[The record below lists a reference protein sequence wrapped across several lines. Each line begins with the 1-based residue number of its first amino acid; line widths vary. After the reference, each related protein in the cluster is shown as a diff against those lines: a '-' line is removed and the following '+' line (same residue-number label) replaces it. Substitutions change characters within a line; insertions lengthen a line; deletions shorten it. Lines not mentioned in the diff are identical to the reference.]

1 MAKNYS
7 GSNRESLKQ
16 MRESPDRSKSAL
28 NKQGIDYI
36 AQANHM
42 GKEGKM
48 AKAGYAQGDM
58 KPHVDDFHLPDSAFS
73 QRGFSKTT
81 EYQERN
87 NAHQEMA
94 ARDIDKQEY
103 KGRYS

>member
-1 MAKNYS
+1 MA
-7 GSNRESLKQ
+7 SNRESVSK
-16 MRESPDRSKSAL
+16 MKDHPSRPSPKDT
-28 NKQGIDYI
+28 QGINYL
-36 AQANHM
+36 AQANHA
-42 GKEGKM
+42 GKEGKL

-58 KPHVDDFHLPDSAFS
+58 KPHVDDFHLPEAAFS

-87 NAHQEMA
+87 NAHQVMA
-94 ARDIDKQEY
+94 AKDIEKQQY

>member
-7 GSNRESLKQ
+7 GSNREPIHQ
-16 MRESPDRSKSAL
+16 MRQKADRSAAL
-28 NKQGIDYI
+28 QQQGIDYI
-36 AQANHM
+36 KQADHA

-48 AKAGYAQGDM
+48 ARHGYAQGDM
-58 KPHVDDFHLPDSAFS
+58 RPVVDDYSLPESAFS

-94 ARDIDKQEY
+94 ARELDKQEY
-103 KGRYS
+103 KGRYN

>member
-1 MAKNYS
+1 MAKNYA
-7 GSNRESLKQ
+7 GSNREPIRQ
-16 MRESPDRSKSAL
+16 MREKGDRNQSAY
-28 NKQGIDYI
+28 NKQGIDYL

-48 AKAGYAQGDM
+48 AKEGYAQGDM
-58 KPHVDDFHLPDSAFS
+58 RPVVEDFQLPDSAFS

-87 NAHQEMA
+87 NAYQERA
-94 ARDIDKQEY
+94 AMDIDQQEY

>member
-7 GSNRESLKQ
+7 GSNREPLKQ
-16 MRESPDRSKSAL
+16 MKERPNRSERAL
-28 NKQGIDYI
+28 DKQGIDYL
-36 AQANHM
+36 AQANHG

-48 AKAGYAQGDM
+48 AKHGYAQGDM
-58 KPHVDDFHLPDSAFS
+58 RPVVDDYSLPDSAFS

-81 EYQERN
+81 EYYERN
-87 NAHQEMA
+87 TAHQVEA
-94 ARDIDKQEY
+94 AKTLDKQEY

>member
-7 GSNRESLKQ
+7 GSNREPIHQ
-16 MRESPDRSKSAL
+16 MREKADRSAPL
-28 NKQGIDYI
+28 NKQGIDYL
-36 AQANHM
+36 AQANHG

-48 AKAGYAQGDM
+48 AKEGYTQGNM
-58 KPHVDDFHLPDSAFS
+58 KCVAEDFHLPDSAFS

-94 ARDIDKQEY
+94 ARELDKQEY
-103 KGRYS
+103 KGRYN

>member
-7 GSNRESLKQ
+7 GSNREPIHQ
-16 MRESPDRSKSAL
+16 MREKADRSNPL
-28 NKQGIDYI
+28 DKQGIDYL
-36 AQANHM
+36 AQADHR

-58 KPHVDDFHLPDSAFS
+58 KPVVDDYSLPNSAYS

-94 ARDIDKQEY
+94 AKELDKQEY
-103 KGRYS
+103 KGRYN

>member
-7 GSNRESLKQ
+7 GSNREPVRQ
-16 MRESPDRSKSAL
+16 MKSNDKDASAL
-28 NKQGIDYI
+28 NKQGIDYLS
-36 AQANHM
+36 QANHGGM
-42 GKEGKM
+42 EGKM
-48 AKAGYAQGDM
+48 ARKGYAQGEM
-58 KPHVDDFHLPDSAFS
+58 SPVVDDYSLKSEAYS

-87 NAHQEMA
+87 TAHQNQA
-94 ARDIDKQEY
+94 ARDINKQEY

>member
-7 GSNRESLKQ
+7 GSNREPLKG
-16 MRESPDRSKSAL
+16 MKDSPKRAAPL
-28 NKQGIDYI
+28 NTQGINYI
-36 AQANHM
+36 AQADKG

-48 AKAGYAQGDM
+48 AHKGDM
-58 KPHVDDFHLPDSAFS
+58 QGNMACVNDDFSVPNEAFS
-73 QRGFSKTT
+73 QRGFSKTN

-87 NAHQEMA
+87 NAHQVA
-94 ARDIDKQEY
+94 AAKDIEKQQY

>member
-1 MAKNYS
+1 MAKSYS
-7 GSNRESLKQ
+7 GSNREPIHQ
-16 MRESPDRSKSAL
+16 MREKADKSSVL
-28 NKQGIDYI
+28 NKQGIDYLSH
-36 AQANHM
+36 ANHA

-48 AKAGYAQGDM
+48 AKHGYAQGDM
-58 KPHVDDFHLPDSAFS
+58 KPTIEDFHLPESAFS

-94 ARDIDKQEY
+94 ARELDKQEY
-103 KGRYS
+103 KGRYN

>member
-7 GSNRESLKQ
+7 GSNRESIPQ
-16 MRESPDRSKSAL
+16 MKDHPKRESPMQ
-28 NKQGIDYI
+28 KQGINYL
-36 AQANHM
+36 AQANHA
-42 GKEGKM
+42 GKEGKL

-58 KPHVDDFHLPDSAFS
+58 KPHVDDFHLPDAAFS

-94 ARDIDKQEY
+94 AKDIEKQEY

>member
-7 GSNRESLKQ
+7 GSNREPIPQMKQ
-16 MRESPDRSKSAL
+16 KADKSDPYF
-28 NKQGIDYI
+28 KQGIDYL
-36 AQANHM
+36 AQADKS

-58 KPHVDDFHLPDSAFS
+58 KPVVDDFSRPAAAFS

-81 EYQERN
+81 EYVERN
-87 NAHQEMA
+87 SAHQVNA
-94 ARDIDKQEY
+94 AEGLEKQEY
-103 KGRYS
+103 KGRYN

>member
-7 GSNRESLKQ
+7 GSNREPIPQ
-16 MRESPDRSKSAL
+16 MKDHPRRESPMQ
-28 NKQGIDYI
+28 KQGIDYL
-36 AQANHM
+36 AQADHR

-48 AKAGYAQGDM
+48 AKHGYAQGDM
-58 KPHVDDFHLPDSAFS
+58 RPVVDDYSVPNEAFS

-87 NAHQEMA
+87 NAHQVEA
-94 ARDIDKQEY
+94 AKTVEQQEY

>member
-7 GSNRESLKQ
+7 GSNRESLSSMKV
-16 MRESPDRSKSAL
+16 RADKSSPLD
-28 NKQGIDYI
+28 KQGIDYL
-36 AQANHM
+36 AQANKG

-48 AKAGYAQGDM
+48 SKAGYAQGEM
-58 KPHVDDFHLPDSAFS
+58 KPHVDDFSLPASAFS

-87 NAHQEMA
+87 NAHQVA
-94 ARDIDKQEY
+94 AAKDIEKQEY
-103 KGRYS
+103 RGRYNS

>member
-7 GSNRESLKQ
+7 GSNREPVRQ
-16 MRESPDRSKSAL
+16 MKERADRSAPL
-28 NKQGIDYI
+28 NKQGIDYL
-36 AQANHM
+36 AQANHG

-48 AKAGYAQGDM
+48 GKEGYAQGDM
-58 KPHVDDFHLPDSAFS
+58 KPVVEDFHLPGSAFS

-94 ARDIDKQEY
+94 ARDLDKQEY
-103 KGRYS
+103 KGRYN

>member
-1 MAKNYS
+1 MAN
-7 GSNRESLKQ
+7 NRESIPK
-16 MRESPDRSKSAL
+16 MKDHPSRPSPKDT
-28 NKQGIDYI
+28 QGINYL
-36 AQANHM
+36 AQANKG

-48 AKAGYAQGDM
+48 THAGYAQGDM
-58 KPHVDDFHLPDSAFS
+58 KPVVDDYSLPDAAFS

-87 NAHQEMA
+87 NAHQVMA
-94 ARDIDKQEY
+94 AKDIEKQQY